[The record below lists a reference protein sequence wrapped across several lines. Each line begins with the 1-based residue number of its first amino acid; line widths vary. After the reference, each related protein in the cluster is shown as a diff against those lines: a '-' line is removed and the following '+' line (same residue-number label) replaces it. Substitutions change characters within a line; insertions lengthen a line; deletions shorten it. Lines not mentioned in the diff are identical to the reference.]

1 MKKNIIYLLITT
13 SLIFCQYAQPY
24 PPLDLVSIPTA
35 GTLPR
40 GHYSLENIFTKDG
53 GILPKFS
60 IGITDNFTLGIS
72 YGLHNFIGTGS
83 IIKNKEYPE
92 VQLKYRIFDE
102 TETIP
107 GMVIGLDTQG
117 RGRYYETVTTEVD
130 IFDGDGDV
138 IGSNLIEN
146 DINRY
151 DQKAI
156 GLYFVISRNWAS
168 LGNFGI
174 HAGISKNLTEVD
186 DKDNDI
192 NLFFGF
198 DKELNRSFSLF
209 AEYNF
214 ALNDDGQNGTNTEFE
229 ELIDTD
235 GKGYLNAGLR
245 WSVTDN
251 LMLEVNVNDLAKNN
265 KVEKSQNRELKVIFF
280 EQF

>member
-83 IIKNKEYPE
+83 IVKNKEYPE

-117 RGRYYETVTTEVD
+117 RGRYHTIKKDTLAFDPDNNILDVD
-130 IFDGDGDV
+130 EIPV
-138 IGSNLIEN
+138 
-146 DINRY
+146 NRY

-214 ALNDDGQNGTNTEFE
+214 ALNDDGQNGTTTEFE

-265 KVEKSQNRELKVIFF
+265 KVEKSQNRELKVVFF

>member
-102 TETIP
+102 TQTIP

-117 RGRYYETVTTEVD
+117 RGRYYEIFNDDNGTPDD
-130 IFDGDGDV
+130 INDDFDRD
-138 IGSNLIEN
+138 L
-146 DINRY
+146 NRY

-214 ALNDDGQNGTNTEFE
+214 ALNDDGQNGTTTEFE

-265 KVEKSQNRELKVIFF
+265 TVEESQNRELKVIFF